1 MTDAPIHQRAFLLT
15 YLRPQ
20 TRRVAVLAAL
30 LLASIAF
37 DVLNPLLLRSFIDG
51 ALRGEPLAALTTTA
65 LLFLAVALAHQLVA
79 VAETYLA
86 ENVGLTATNRL
97 RTDLALHCL
106 GLDPAFHNAHTP
118 GELIERVDGDV
129 ATLGNFF
136 ARFVVHMLGNLL
148 LLIAVLGLLFSIDWR
163 VGAAL
168 TAFALVTL
176 VVLSSLRDI
185 AVPHWGAAR
194 QAEATLFG
202 FLEERLA
209 GTEDIRA
216 SGATAHTMRQ
226 LQGQSRTVLSRQRH
240 AGLLSS
246 ATGSTTIVLF
256 AIGTAIALALGAAL
270 FQSGTI
276 SLGTVYLIFSYT
288 QLLSRPIEQISRQI
302 QDLQQAGASVVRI
315 RELFGLRSSVS
326 DGPGA
331 HWEQQPRRVEFDHVS
346 FGYPE
351 QGPVLHDLTFA
362 IEPGAV
368 LGVLGRTGSG
378 KSTLA
383 RLLLRLYDPGHGRVR
398 LDGVDLRQARI
409 AQIRQHVGM
418 VTQDIQLFNATVRDN
433 LTLFDPAI
441 PDDQIIGVLHELG
454 LSDWHASL
462 ASGLDTLLESGGRD
476 ISAGQA
482 QLLAF
487 ARVFLR
493 NPGVV
498 ILDEASSRLDPATEQ
513 RVERAVDRLLAG
525 RTGVIIA
532 HRLSTVQRADSIL
545 ILDHGRVLE
554 YGAREALA
562 ADPTSHFARLLQ
574 TGYEE
579 ALA

>member
-1 MTDAPIHQRAFLLT
+1 MHQRAFLQT

-20 TRRVAVLAAL
+20 ARRVAVLGAL
-30 LLASIAF
+30 LLAGIAF
-37 DVLNPLLLRSFIDG
+37 DVLGPLLLRAFIDG
-51 ALRGEPLAALTTTA
+51 ALRGDPLGALTTTA
-65 LLFLAVALAHQLVA
+65 LLFLAVALVHQLVA

-97 RTDLALHCL
+97 RSDLALHCL

-136 ARFVVHMLGNLL
+136 ARFVVHLLGNIL
-148 LLIAVLGLLFSIDWR
+148 LLIAVLGLLFAIDWR

-168 TAFALVTL
+168 TTFALVAL
-176 VVLSSLRDI
+176 GALSSLRDI

-194 QAEATLFG
+194 QAEAALFG

-209 GTEDIRA
+209 GTEDIRS

-226 LQGQSRTVLSRQRH
+226 LHSQSRTLLRRQRH
-240 AGLLSS
+240 AALLSTT
-246 ATGSTTIVLF
+246 AGSTTIVLF

-270 FQSGTI
+270 LQAGTI
-276 SLGTVYLIFSYT
+276 SLGTVYLIFSYS

-302 QDLQQAGASVVRI
+302 QDLQQAGASMVRI
-315 RELFGLRSSVS
+315 RALFGLRSSVS

-331 HWEQQPRRVEFDHVS
+331 EWAEQPHRVAFEQAS

-351 QGPVLHDLTFA
+351 QAPVLHDLTFA
-362 IEPGAV
+362 IEPGTV

-383 RLLLRLYDPGHGRVR
+383 RLLLRLYDPDHGRVL
-398 LDGVDLRQARI
+398 LDDVDLRQARI
-409 AQIRQHVGM
+409 AQIRQRVGM
-418 VTQDIQLFNATVRDN
+418 VTQDIQLFNASVRDN
-433 LTLFDPAI
+433 LTLFDPDI
-441 PDDQIIGVLHELG
+441 PDDQIIAVLHELG
-454 LSDWHASL
+454 LRDWHARL
-462 ASGLDTLLESGGRD
+462 PDGLNTLLESGGRD

-493 NPGVV
+493 NPGVI

-532 HRLSTVQRADSIL
+532 HRLATIQRADTIL
-545 ILDHGRVLE
+545 ILERGRMLE
-554 YGAREALA
+554 YGARAALA
-562 ADPTSHFARLLQ
+562 ADPDSHFARLLRS
-574 TGYEE
+574 GDEE
-579 ALA
+579 ALS